1 MEGAARGVRQDGEEL
16 LEVGGVH
23 GEGDVVRALGAER
36 EHGDALARGGAR
48 ARVGGRPRPRPRQ
61 RARAELELGLGVA
74 GLVAPRLVPGEAP
87 QPRAEAVAP
96 EAGVWK

>member
-1 MEGAARGVRQDGEEL
+1 MEGAARGVRQEGEEL

-23 GEGDVVRALGAER
+23 GEGDVVRALGAEG

-48 ARVGGRPRPRPRQ
+48 ARVGGRPRPRQ
-61 RARAELELGLGVA
+61 RARAQLELGLGVA
-74 GLVAPRLVPGEAP
+74 GLVAPGLVPGEAP

-96 EAGVWK
+96 ESGVWK